1 MSEEARFARVAVPLP
16 VDTLFTYAIPAGM
29 DVEPGHAVRV
39 PFGAQQLTGTVVSCT
54 STADIDHPK
63 PILGLADPVPVI
75 DAHQLDLCRWAAR
88 YYLAGLGEMIA
99 TAIPSPFKAKS
110 RRVLEATAAGVAG
123 LAARGDDTS
132 AETLVLREVVAR
144 PGRTRS
150 GLAHALTEDLDAA
163 EVEAALAAL
172 ARAGLVA
179 VRVEEP
185 KEVGIKR
192 TFVHLLPAADA
203 IALSGGARM
212 REVLSALR
220 EAGGTQPLDHLVDT
234 LGPGAREAITRMER
248 KGWVRREDCEDQR
261 PADAGPLPPPSVAPP
276 LNDEQTTAV
285 TAILGADPR
294 PWLLHGV
301 TGAGKTEVYLHL
313 AREVLARGRQV
324 LVLVPEIALTPQ
336 LLSRFRGRFGDAVA
350 VLHSGLGPGER
361 LREWRRIRAGVAR
374 VAVGARSA
382 IFAPFADLGLVIVDE
397 EHDDS
402 YKQDDGVRYHARDL
416 AVLRG
421 HLLKAIVVLGS
432 ATPSLESWA
441 NAREGR
447 YGLVRL
453 TRRATPRPVPR
464 IELIPMRG
472 RPASLALAPELVE
485 ALRETFA
492 GPGKAI
498 VLYNRRGYAPTV
510 ECAGCG
516 AFFECPSCR
525 VGMVYHQRTQRVDCH
540 YCGYHVPFR
549 SDCQVCG
556 GEIQLAGHGTER
568 VEEELQAQF
577 PDIGIL
583 RMDADTTRGRGAHA
597 SLLDRFRDGDA
608 RLLVGTQLVA
618 KGHDF
623 PDVHLA
629 AVVGVDHI
637 LTMADFRSSERTWG
651 LVSQLAGRA
660 GRGDRPGR
668 VLVQTRHDD
677 HFVFRMLSGNPEDLD
692 TFLEKEAH
700 QRRMLGYPPTTRL
713 TMIRVDG
720 VDRGLAYGKAQEI
733 ARLLRAAAQ
742 SLPPFHGRLPVDV
755 LGPTPAPMARL
766 VGRYRFQVVVR
777 GRNIDL
783 YRRLLQ
789 DHRAALRAPAR
800 GGVRV
805 TLDVDPRSLL

>member
-1 MSEEARFARVAVPLP
+1 MSVRARFVRVAVPLP
-16 VDTLFTYAIPAGM
+16 VDTLFTYAVPDGLHV
-29 DVEPGHAVRV
+29 DVGHAVRV
-39 PFGAQQLTGTVVSCT
+39 PFGAQQLSGTVVECLGAT
-54 STADIDHPK
+54 DVENPK
-63 PILGLADPVPVI
+63 PLLGVVDPVPVI
-75 DAHQLDLCRWAAR
+75 DAHQIELCRWAAR

-99 TAIPSPFKAKS
+99 TAIPSPYKAKA
-110 RRVLEATAAGVAG
+110 RRVLEPTPGGVAA
-123 LAARGDDTS
+123 LAARGEDAG
-132 AETLVLREVVAR
+132 AETLVLREIVSR

-150 GLAHALTEDLDAA
+150 GLAQ
-163 EVEAALAAL
+163 ALAAEL
-172 ARAGLVA
+172 GAEEVDAAAAALGRAGLVA
-179 VRVEEP
+179 VRIEEP
-185 KEVGIKR
+185 KEVGRMR
-192 TFVHLLPAADA
+192 TFVELLPAADA
-203 IALSGGARM
+203 VALPGGARM
-212 REVLSALR
+212 REVIAALR
-220 EAGGTQPLDHLVDT
+220 ASGDPLPLDGLVGAH
-234 LGPGAREAITRMER
+234 GPGARDAVARLEQ
-248 KGWVRREDCEDQR
+248 KGLVRRFDAEDQR
-261 PADAGPLPPPSVAPP
+261 PAESLPEVRPSVAPP
-276 LNDEQTTAV
+276 LNEEQIAAV
-285 TAILGADPR
+285 DAILGADPR
-294 PWLLHGV
+294 AWLLHGV

-313 AREVLARGRQV
+313 ARTVLERGRQV

-336 LLSRFRGRFGDAVA
+336 LLARFRGRFGDAVA

-361 LREWRRIRAGVAR
+361 LREWRRIRAGAAR

-382 IFAPFADLGLVIVDE
+382 IFAPFADLGLIIVDE

-441 NAREGR
+441 NARDGR

-464 IELIPMRG
+464 IELVSMRG
-472 RPASLALAPELVE
+472 RPAALALAPELVE
-485 ALRETFA
+485 ALRETFS
-492 GPGKAI
+492 GNGKAI

-510 ECAGCG
+510 ECSGCG

-540 YCGYHVPFR
+540 YCGYHLPFR

-568 VEEELQAQF
+568 VEEELQAEF
-577 PDIGIL
+577 PEIGII

-597 SLLDRFRDGDA
+597 ALLDRFRDGDA

-637 LTMADFRSSERTWG
+637 LTMADFRSSERTWS
-651 LVSQLAGRA
+651 LVAQLAGRA

-677 HFVFRMLSGNPEDLD
+677 HFVFRMLAGNPEDMD

-713 TMIRVDG
+713 TLIRIDG
-720 VDRGLAYGKAQEI
+720 VDRGLAHAKAQELTR
-733 ARLLRAAAQ
+733 ALRSAAQ
-742 SLPPFHGRLPVDV
+742 ALPAFHGRAPVDV

-777 GRNIDL
+777 GRNVDA

-789 DHRAALRAPAR
+789 DARPALRAPAR
-800 GGVRV
+800 GGVRI